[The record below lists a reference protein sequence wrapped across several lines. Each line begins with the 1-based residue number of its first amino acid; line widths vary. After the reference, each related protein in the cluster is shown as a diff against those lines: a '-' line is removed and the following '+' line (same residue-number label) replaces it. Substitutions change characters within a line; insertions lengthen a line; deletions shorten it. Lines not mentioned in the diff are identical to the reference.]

1 MNLPYTD
8 LLKSVQLHQL
18 INLILLISLAYSSDT
33 LQIPLYQVFILA
45 IFAISTELLINYYS
59 NRELYFPASAVIT
72 AFGIILMIGWTQ
84 WYIPYILILLS
95 IAQKR
100 FLQIDKRHIFNPS
113 NFAIIMALL
122 IFYPKALPIAG
133 QLEDRWYILGV
144 IIFIGITILIRVK
157 RLLLSITFIVF
168 YLLFEYLVMTFTDPS
183 FNMSNFVTHSLSASF
198 IVYIFF
204 MLTDP
209 VTTPKSSYLQILFSF
224 FVATLIVVLDY
235 FIGEHSRNIFISLFI
250 TSIAFIPFYRR
261 IESKIFY
268 LVIFILAILSIFY
281 ILSQKPIY
289 YYNLLFYNFLV

>member
-113 NFAIIMALL
+113 NFAIIML
-122 IFYPKALPIAG
+122 Y
-133 QLEDRWYILGV
+133 
-144 IIFIGITILIRVK
+144 
-157 RLLLSITFIVF
+157 
-168 YLLFEYLVMTFTDPS
+168 
-183 FNMSNFVTHSLSASF
+183 
-198 IVYIFF
+198 
-204 MLTDP
+204 
-209 VTTPKSSYLQILFSF
+209 
-224 FVATLIVVLDY
+224 
-235 FIGEHSRNIFISLFI
+235 
-250 TSIAFIPFYRR
+250 
-261 IESKIFY
+261 
-268 LVIFILAILSIFY
+268 
-281 ILSQKPIY
+281 
-289 YYNLLFYNFLV
+289 